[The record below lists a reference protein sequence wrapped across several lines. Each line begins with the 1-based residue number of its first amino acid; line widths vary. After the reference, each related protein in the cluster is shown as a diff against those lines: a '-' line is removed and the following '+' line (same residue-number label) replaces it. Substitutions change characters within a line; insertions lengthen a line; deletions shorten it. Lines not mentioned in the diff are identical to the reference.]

1 MFFSVIEKN
10 KKITKRIKKE
20 RMNLGNIEKLYRYFF
35 KKDKITRQ
43 DVYTNLQEVIHSD
56 GSEVIEYELKDS
68 FIDYVEKIRDRFN
81 FYEFCLKILQRER
94 MNEPE
99 REKEI
104 IKEIRESET
113 EADENDLEDSDFIYN
128 WYLEDRVE
136 NCLYENLDFFLD
148 IIDDLNESK

>member
-1 MFFSVIEKN
+1 
-10 KKITKRIKKE
+10 
-20 RMNLGNIEKLYRYFF
+20 MNLENVEKLYRYFF
-35 KKDKITRQ
+35 RKDKITRQ
-43 DVYTNLQEVIHSD
+43 HVYTNFQEIICSD
-56 GSEVIEYELKDS
+56 GLEEIEYDLKDS
-68 FIDYVEKIRDRFN
+68 FIDYVETIRDRFN

-113 EADENDLEDSDFIYN
+113 EADETDLEDSDFIYN

-136 NCLYENLDFFLD
+136 HCLYENLDFFLD

>member
-1 MFFSVIEKN
+1 
-10 KKITKRIKKE
+10 
-20 RMNLGNIEKLYRYFF
+20 MNLGNIEKLYRYFF

-128 WYLEDRVE
+128 WYLENRLE
-136 NCLYENLDFFLD
+136 HCLYENLDFFLD
-148 IIDDLNESK
+148 IIDELNESK